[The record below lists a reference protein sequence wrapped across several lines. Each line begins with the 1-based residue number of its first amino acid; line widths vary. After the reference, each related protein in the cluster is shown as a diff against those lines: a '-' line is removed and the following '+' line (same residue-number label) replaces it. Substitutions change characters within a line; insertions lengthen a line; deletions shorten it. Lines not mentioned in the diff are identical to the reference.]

1 MTWLPLRN
9 RLLRRQWTLLL
20 LASLLLLP
28 SPIGAAQD
36 GSGPKAI
43 LQAAVRSFRPGEPVH
58 LTFHVEQDG
67 ETLTDYDVVHDKLC
81 HLMLVSADYTDFQH
95 IHPTLDST
103 GKFNIRDVVFR
114 RPGRYYVFLDVTPQG
129 SRQLVQRFEVQVE
142 GRGQPLQLQEDL
154 RDRGAAGVRIRL
166 VSQPKFIRTGDALL
180 RFQLTRNDQ
189 PVRDLKPLMSAL
201 GHVVALGKDG
211 KPFLHIHPFDPNDPI
226 HADSANSSNTTS
238 NPDDEM
244 CIPRAKDIVVGPG
257 EVVFHATFPRAGFY
271 QVWGQFLVGEQ
282 QIVAPFTVRVQ

>member
-1 MTWLPLRN
+1 MTWSPLRN
-9 RLLRRQWTLLL
+9 RLLRQWTPLL
-20 LASLLLLP
+20 LASVLLLA
-28 SPIGAAQD
+28 SPLRAAQG

-43 LQAAVRSFRPGEPVH
+43 LQASVRSFQPGEPVH
-58 LTFHVEQDG
+58 LTLHVEQDG

-103 GKFNIRDVVFR
+103 GKFRIRDVVFR

-129 SRQLVQRFEVQVE
+129 SGQLVQRFEVQVQ
-142 GRGQPLQLQEDL
+142 GQGQPLKLQEDL

-166 VSQPKFIRTGDALL
+166 VSQPKVVRAGDALL
-180 RFQLTRNDQ
+180 RFQLTRGGQ

-201 GHVVALGKDG
+201 GHVVALGKEG
-211 KPFLHIHPFDPNDPI
+211 KPFLHIHPFDPNDPA
-226 HADSANSSNTTS
+226 HAAKTASTTD
-238 NPDDEM
+238 PDDEM
-244 CIPRAKDIVVGPG
+244 CIPQAKDIVVKPG
-257 EVVFHATFPRAGFY
+257 EVVFHARFPRAGLY

-282 QIVAPFTVRVQ
+282 QIIAPFTLQVQ